1 MTKTK
6 IKLTIKMWQELMN
19 DQKYLIIPKIGLLS
33 LTNTQKNIKCLLHF
47 MTILFNHSATE
58 LSLRI
63 ENLPIKPTM
72 NQTVLPI
79 AVNVK

>member
-47 MTILFNHSATE
+47 MTI
-58 LSLRI
+58 
-63 ENLPIKPTM
+63 
-72 NQTVLPI
+72 
-79 AVNVK
+79 